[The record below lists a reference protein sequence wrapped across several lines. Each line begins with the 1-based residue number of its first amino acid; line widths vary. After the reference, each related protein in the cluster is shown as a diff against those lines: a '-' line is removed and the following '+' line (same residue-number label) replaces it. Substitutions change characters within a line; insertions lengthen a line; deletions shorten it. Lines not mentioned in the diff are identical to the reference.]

1 MVLVTMHSVSQPS
14 LFFESLACTDAF
26 LLESAETGSEDDIRH
41 LFQTNWRSSF
51 SLLFERGNVGAWEA
65 FRKGSNGPIS
75 NSHHRPS
82 ESQPPFINV
91 YPRTQEP
98 LTLRGAYCFIHS
110 EPQPYVPISRN
121 VRHALRKGMPL
132 LSTIEDSVLSWLLE
146 ETVDD
151 LVLPYTD
158 SYGRLLSHVTAEF
171 HSLTSSTQEDSEGKR
186 RVHIKR
192 NLQQCAVAV
201 PGSVRLTS
209 VLRGNA
215 TL

>member
-1 MVLVTMHSVSQPS
+1 MADRAREKLNLGRKQKRKMN
-14 LFFESLACTDAF
+14 DAF

-75 NSHHRPS
+75 NSHHRPK
-82 ESQPPFINV
+82 
-91 YPRTQEP
+91 
-98 LTLRGAYCFIHS
+98 
-110 EPQPYVPISRN
+110 PQPYVPISRN